1 MTKGDPLDDWL
12 SSQPEKIHLRSKRL
26 MSVIREAYP
35 IGVPAF
41 IVKSQTDRLSSSG
54 GYSFHLGTP
63 DDILRRLCSWLLTN
77 GQPDVLSQ
85 VIHDLWE
92 RNGREDVALAALL
105 LANVQGQGD
114 VWVRLADLIGTSS
127 TAEAVLLSIE
137 ECLRAQHEAPN
148 EELLLEWCSGSVPQ
162 AHLALL
168 TQHAVWVRSGRP
180 ELASALRTGFAGISY
195 PDGDS
200 LLGRVR
206 DQILNS

>member
-12 SSQPEKIHLRSKRL
+12 SSQPAKIHLRSKL
-26 MSVIREAYP
+26 LLGVIREAYP
-35 IGVPAF
+35 IGVPAL
-41 IVKSQTDRLSSSG
+41 IVKSQTDRLGSFG
-54 GYSFHLGTP
+54 CYSFHLGTP
-63 DDILRRLCSWLLTN
+63 DDTLRRICSWLLTN
-77 GQPDVLSQ
+77 GQPNILSQ
-85 VIHDLWE
+85 LIHDLWE

-114 VWVRLADLIGTSS
+114 VWVRLANLIGTSS

-137 ECLRAQHEAPN
+137 ECLRAEHEAPS
-148 EELLLEWCSGSVPQ
+148 EGLLLEWCSGTVAQ

-180 ELASALRTGFAGISY
+180 ELSPALRESFAAIAY

-206 DQILNS
+206 DQMLQS

>member
-1 MTKGDPLDDWL
+1 MHSFTFSG
-12 SSQPEKIHLRSKRL
+12 
-26 MSVIREAYP
+26 
-35 IGVPAF
+35 
-41 IVKSQTDRLSSSG
+41 SSG

-63 DDILRRLCSWLLTN
+63 DDFLRRLCSWLLTH

-105 LANVQGQGD
+105 LANVQGQGN
-114 VWVRLADLIGTSS
+114 VWIRLADLIGTSS

-137 ECLRAQHEAPN
+137 ECFRAKHAGPS
-148 EELLLEWCSGSVPQ
+148 EELLLTWCSGSAAH

-168 TQHAVWVRSGRP
+168 TQHANWVRSGRP
-180 ELASALRTGFAGISY
+180 DISQKLKVALQSIPY

-206 DQILNS
+206 DQMLDS

>member
-63 DDILRRLCSWLLTN
+63 DDTLRRLCSWLLTN

-137 ECLRAQHEAPN
+137 ECLRAQHEAPS
-148 EELLLEWCSGSVPQ
+148 EELLLEWCSGKVAQ

-180 ELASALRTGFAGISY
+180 EMSLALRTGFAGISY

-206 DQILNS
+206 DQMLNS

>member
-1 MTKGDPLDDWL
+1 MTKSDPLDDWL
-12 SSQPEKIHLRSKRL
+12 SSQPAKIHLRSKRL
-26 MSVIREAYP
+26 MGVIREAYP
-35 IGVPAF
+35 IGVPAL
-41 IVKSQTDRLSSSG
+41 IVKSQTDRLGSSG

-63 DDILRRLCSWLLTN
+63 DDFLRRLCSWLLTH

-105 LANVQGQGD
+105 LANVQGQGN

-148 EELLLEWCSGSVPQ
+148 EELLLEWCSGSVAQ

-180 ELASALRTGFAGISY
+180 ELSSALRAKFAGISY

-206 DQILNS
+206 DQMLDS

>member
-1 MTKGDPLDDWL
+1 MG
-12 SSQPEKIHLRSKRL
+12 
-26 MSVIREAYP
+26 VIREAYP
-35 IGVPAF
+35 IGVPAL
-41 IVKSQTDRLSSSG
+41 IVKSQTDRLGSSG

-63 DDILRRLCSWLLTN
+63 DDFLRRLCSWLLTH

-105 LANVQGQGD
+105 LANVQGQGN

-148 EELLLEWCSGSVPQ
+148 EELLLEWCSGSVAQ

-180 ELASALRTGFAGISY
+180 ELSSGLRAKFAGISY

-206 DQILNS
+206 DQMLDS

>member
-1 MTKGDPLDDWL
+1 VTKGDPLDDWL
-12 SSQPEKIHLRSKRL
+12 SSQPEKVHHRSKRL
-26 MSVIREAYP
+26 MNVIREAYP
-35 IGVPAF
+35 IGVPAL

-54 GYSFHLGTP
+54 GYAFHLGTP
-63 DDILRRLCSWLLTN
+63 DDILRRICSWLLTH

-85 VIHDLWE
+85 VIQDLWA

-105 LANVQGQGD
+105 LANVQGQGN
-114 VWVRLADLIGTSS
+114 VWIRLADLIGASS

-137 ECLRAQHEAPN
+137 ECLRAQHEVPD
-148 EELLLEWCSGSVPQ
+148 EELLLEWCSGSAAQ

-180 ELASALRTGFAGISY
+180 ELSPALRESFEGISY

-206 DQILNS
+206 DQMLNS